1 MTSTTFQTQLLRQLS
16 SKKANSKN
24 IIQQGFTLVELMVVI
39 VIVGILSA
47 VALPQFLSQTQKAR
61 ATEATQMASSI
72 IKQAAAEYLLDKT
85 ASKFT
90 TIDGT
95 CEEYAGARVSTN
107 LPTDAQFTYG
117 CAGNATAFTVTATG
131 RDNALGTT
139 VTITGNL
146 DTGTFGNPVVTTS

>member
-85 ASKFT
+85 AAKFT
-90 TIDGT
+90 AIDAS
-95 CEEYAGARVSTN
+95 CEAYAGKKVGQN
-107 LPTDAQFTYG
+107 LPADAQFTYG
-117 CAGNATAFTVTATG
+117 CSGTATAFQVLATG
-131 RDNALGTT
+131 RGNALGTT
-139 VTITGNL
+139 VTVTGNL
-146 DTGTFGNPVVTTS
+146 DTGTFANPVVTTS